1 MGSTLQMSVRRSA
14 FGILGYIATERS
26 AKLASQIFSTPQSR
40 PFTDDER
47 ALLATGQPLTL
58 ENNLAATVWNCDETN
73 KGETILLVHGWQR
86 HRASLGKFVQPLVKA
101 GKRVVAFDAP
111 AHGDSAGK
119 QTNPLE
125 YAKAILAVGKE
136 LGHFDGIIA
145 HSMGGG
151 ATLIALSQ
159 GLEAK
164 KIVLLASAADWEY
177 QMRFFAKY
185 LGMPH
190 KAATRLVRLLES
202 QAQEDVQKLNSA
214 YVCKDLRQTA
224 LLFHDPEDK
233 RVPYQDSVAIS
244 QQMQQAKLVTVNG
257 LGHAGVLEDETIIK
271 QSVKFLSEDN

>member
-1 MGSTLQMSVRRSA
+1 MGATLQMNVRRSA
-14 FGILGYIATERS
+14 FGLLGHIATERS
-26 AKLASQIFSTPQSR
+26 AKLASQIFSTPKSR
-40 PFTDDER
+40 PFTANDR

-58 ENNLAATVWNCDETN
+58 ECNLAATVWESDKTAS
-73 KGETILLVHGWQR
+73 GETILLVHGWQR
-86 HRASLGKFVQPLVKA
+86 HRASLGKFVQPLVA
-101 GKRVVAFDAP
+101 SGKRVVAFDAP
-111 AHGDSAGK
+111 AHGDSPGK

-136 LGHFDGIIA
+136 LGNLDGIIA

-159 GLEAK
+159 GLQAK
-164 KIVLLASAADWEY
+164 RIVLLASAADWEY

-202 QAQEDVQKLNSA
+202 QVQGDVQKLNSA
-214 YVCKDLRQTA
+214 YVCKNLSQPA
-224 LLFHDPEDK
+224 LLFHDPEDA

-244 QQMQQAKLVTVNG
+244 QQMRQAKLVTVNG
-257 LGHAGVLEDETIIK
+257 LGHAGVLEDVDVIR
-271 QSVKFLSEDN
+271 QSTTFLSEAN